1 MFRQGAYAGLVQNI
15 SAKEF
20 QSFSKPIS
28 SNRIEIIADTVFKNT
43 TFKKGDMLRLEEC
56 SFHNIMKTADV
67 LKQKLENNS
76 SITKVALKEDFKYM
90 YDQTSKSLSSIIIMM
105 VVFSCALALVIN
117 YNLILINIHTRTREI
132 ATLKVLG
139 YQEFEVS
146 GYVFR
151 ETFIIS
157 LAAILIGILLGKT
170 LHFSIISIIDVDG
183 VILANEIKSLS
194 YILTFILS
202 LVFLGIEYF
211 LSLPQTRKINMIEAL
226 KSYE

>member
-1 MFRQGAYAGLVQNI
+1 
-15 SAKEF
+15 
-20 QSFSKPIS
+20 
-28 SNRIEIIADTVFKNT
+28 
-43 TFKKGDMLRLEEC
+43 
-56 SFHNIMKTADV
+56 
-67 LKQKLENNS
+67 
-76 SITKVALKEDFKYM
+76 
-90 YDQTSKSLSSIIIMM
+90 MM